1 MKKFTITILVA
12 VFAFVAVN
20 AQMKEGKI
28 VYERKINMWKM
39 ITDPEMRTR
48 IPEFRTSEFELLFN
62 DQASLFRNVP
72 EDEAPDPFANSGGG
86 GGERGGMRFAFR
98 MPETTTYTNIATQ
111 MQYESRPMFEKTFL
125 VVDSLKPL
133 KWKISEETKTI
144 AKHVCKKAT
153 TMITAQNIRIGGGG
167 GARGFGRNNSD
178 TTNKP
183 RELQVPKE
191 NDKPT
196 AAITPK
202 ETEVVVW
209 YTEDIAASVGPDNYS
224 GLPGAIL
231 EVDVDNGSN
240 VTTATEVT
248 SKYPKKE
255 LVEPTKGDKMNKAQF
270 QDAMKRLMEDMQRGG
285 GMGGMRIRV
294 NSN

>member
-1 MKKFTITILVA
+1 MKKVSIALFIGL
-12 VFAFVAVN
+12 FAFVSAN

-62 DQASLFRNVP
+62 DQASLFRSVP
-72 EDEAPDPFANSGGG
+72 EDEAPDPFASN

-98 MPETTTYTNIATQ
+98 MPETTTYTDINAQ
-111 MQYESRPMFEKTFL
+111 MQYESRPMFEKIFL
-125 VVDSLKPL
+125 VVDSLSPL

-167 GARGFGRNNSD
+167 GARTMGRSNGD
-178 TTNKP
+178 TTN
-183 RELQVPKE
+183 R
-191 NDKPT
+191 PT

-209 YTEDIAASVGPDNYS
+209 YTEDIIASVGPDNYF

-231 EVDVDNGSN
+231 EVDMDNGST
-240 VTTATEVT
+240 VTTATEV
-248 SKYPKKE
+248 SAKYPKKE
-255 LVEPTKGDKMNKAQF
+255 LVQPTKGDKMNKVQF
-270 QDAMKRLMEDMQRGG
+270 QDTMKKLMEDMQRGG
-285 GMGGMRIRV
+285 GMGGMRIRMG
-294 NSN
+294 NN

>member
-1 MKKFTITILVA
+1 MKKFTITLLVA
-12 VFAFVAVN
+12 VFAFVAAN

-86 GGERGGMRFAFR
+86 GERGGQRFAFR
-98 MPETTTYTNIATQ
+98 MPETTTYTNIVSQ

-125 VVDSLKPL
+125 VVDSLMPL

-153 TMITAQNIRIGGGG
+153 TTITAQNVRFSVGGG
-167 GARGFGRNNSD
+167 GARGMGRNNGD

-183 RELQVPKE
+183 
-191 NDKPT
+191 T
-196 AAITPK
+196 AAIAPK

-209 YTEDIAASVGPDNYS
+209 YAEDIAASVGPDNYT

-248 SKYPKKE
+248 TKYPKKE
-255 LVEPTKGDKMNKAQF
+255 LVEPTKGDKMNKVQF
-270 QDAMKRLMEDMQRGG
+270 QDAMKKLLEDMQRGG
-285 GMGGMRIRV
+285 GMRIRMG
-294 NSN
+294 NN

>member
-1 MKKFTITILVA
+1 MKKITI
-12 VFAFVAVN
+12 AFLLGLFTMVSAN

-62 DQASLFRNVP
+62 DQASLFRTVP

-86 GGERGGMRFAFR
+86 GGGPRFMFR

-125 VVDSLKPL
+125 IIDSLKPL

-153 TMITAQNIRIGGGG
+153 TTVTAQNVRIGV
-167 GARGFGRNNSD
+167 GARGMGRNSGD

-183 RELQVPKE
+183 G
-191 NDKPT
+191 

-231 EVDVDNGSN
+231 EVDMDNGAN
-240 VTTATEVT
+240 VTTATEVST
-248 SKYPKKE
+248 KYPKKE
-255 LVEPTKGDKMNKAQF
+255 LVQPTKGDIMNKAQF
-270 QDAMKRLMEDMQRGG
+270 QDAMKKLMEDMQKGG
-285 GMGGMRIRV
+285 GMGGMRIRMG
-294 NSN
+294 NN

>member
-1 MKKFTITILVA
+1 MKKISIALLVGL
-12 VFAFVAVN
+12 FAFIGAN

-48 IPEFRTSEFELLFN
+48 IPEFRTSQLELLFN
-62 DQASLFRNVP
+62 DQNSLFRSVP

-86 GGERGGMRFAFR
+86 ERGGQRFAFR

-153 TMITAQNIRIGGGG
+153 TMITAQNVRIGGGG
-167 GARGFGRNNSD
+167 PRGMGRNNGDS
-178 TTNKP
+178 TNRP
-183 RELQVPKE
+183 S
-191 NDKPT
+191 

-209 YTEDIAASVGPDNYS
+209 YAEDIAASVGPDNYA

-240 VTTATEVT
+240 VTTATEIT
-248 SKYPKKE
+248 TKYPKKE
-255 LVEPTKGDKMNKAQF
+255 LVEPTKGDKMNRAQF
-270 QDAMKRLMEDMQRGG
+270 QDAMKKLMEDMQRGG

>member
-1 MKKFTITILVA
+1 MKKVSIALFIGL
-12 VFAFVAVN
+12 FAFVAAN

-62 DQASLFRNVP
+62 DQASLFRSVP
-72 EDEAPDPFANSGGG
+72 EDEAPDPFASN

-98 MPETTTYTNIATQ
+98 MPETTTYTDINAQ

-125 VVDSLKPL
+125 VVDSLSPL

-167 GARGFGRNNSD
+167 GARTMGRSNGD
-178 TTNKP
+178 TTNRP
-183 RELQVPKE
+183 P
-191 NDKPT
+191 

-209 YTEDIAASVGPDNYS
+209 YTEDIIASVGPDNYF

-231 EVDVDNGSN
+231 EVDLDNGST
-240 VTTATEVT
+240 VTTATEV
-248 SKYPKKE
+248 SAKYPKKE
-255 LVEPTKGDKMNKAQF
+255 LVQPTKGDKMNKVQF
-270 QDAMKRLMEDMQRGG
+270 QDTMKKLMEDMQRGG
-285 GMGGMRIRV
+285 GMGGMRIRMG
-294 NSN
+294 NN

>member
-1 MKKFTITILVA
+1 MKKVSIALFIGL
-12 VFAFVAVN
+12 FAFVAAN

-39 ITDPEMRTR
+39 ITDAEMRTR
-48 IPEFRTSEFELLFN
+48 IPEYRTSQFELLFN
-62 DQASLFRNVP
+62 EQNSLFRSVP
-72 EDEAPDPFANSGGG
+72 DEEAPDPFANSGGG
-86 GGERGGMRFAFR
+86 GGGPRFAFR
-98 MPETTTYTNIATQ
+98 MPETTTFTDITAQ

-125 VVDSLKPL
+125 IIDSLKPL

-167 GARGFGRNNSD
+167 ARNMGRNNGDS
-178 TTNKP
+178 TNKP
-183 RELQVPKE
+183 
-191 NDKPT
+191 N

-202 ETEVVVW
+202 ETEVTVW
-209 YTEDIAASVGPDNYS
+209 YTEDIIASVGPDNYA

-231 EVDVDNGSN
+231 EVDVDNGAN
-240 VTTATEVT
+240 VTTATEVST
-248 SKYPKKE
+248 KYPKKE
-255 LVEPTKGDKMNKAQF
+255 LTKPTKGDVMNRAQF
-270 QDAMKRLMEDMQRGG
+270 QDTMKKLMEDMQRGG

>member
-1 MKKFTITILVA
+1 MKKISIALLVGL
-12 VFAFVAVN
+12 FAFIGAN

-48 IPEFRTSEFELLFN
+48 IPEFRTSQLELLFN
-62 DQASLFRNVP
+62 DQNSLFRTVP
-72 EDEAPDPFANSGGG
+72 DDEAPDPFANSGGG
-86 GGERGGMRFAFR
+86 ERGGQRFAFR

-153 TMITAQNIRIGGGG
+153 TMITAQNVRIGGGG
-167 GARGFGRNNSD
+167 PRGMGRNNGDS
-178 TTNKP
+178 TNRP
-183 RELQVPKE
+183 S
-191 NDKPT
+191 

-209 YTEDIAASVGPDNYS
+209 YAEDIAASVGPDNYA

-240 VTTATEVT
+240 VTTATEIT
-248 SKYPKKE
+248 TKYPKKE
-255 LVEPTKGDKMNKAQF
+255 LVEPTKGDKMNRAQF
-270 QDAMKRLMEDMQRGG
+270 QDAMKKLMEDMQRGG
-285 GMGGMRIRV
+285 GMGGMRVRV
-294 NSN
+294 NNN

>member
-1 MKKFTITILVA
+1 MKKITITLLIGL
-12 VFAFVAVN
+12 FATVSAN

-62 DQASLFRNVP
+62 EQASLFRSVP

-86 GGERGGMRFAFR
+86 GGPRFMFR
-98 MPETTTYTNIATQ
+98 MPETTTFTDLATQ

-125 VVDSLKPL
+125 IVDSLKPL

-153 TMITAQNIRIGGGG
+153 TTVTSQNVRIGGTGG
-167 GARGFGRNNSD
+167 FRLGRNNND
-178 TTNKP
+178 TAKGST
-183 RELQVPKE
+183 V
-191 NDKPT
+191 
-196 AAITPK
+196 ITPK
-202 ETEVVVW
+202 ETEVIVW
-209 YTEDIAASVGPDNYS
+209 YTQDIVASVGPDNYT

-231 EVDVDNGSN
+231 EVDLDNGAN
-240 VTTATEVT
+240 IITATEVS
-248 SKYPKKE
+248 SKYAKKD
-255 LVEPTKGDKMNKAQF
+255 LVQPTKGERMNKAQF
-270 QDAMKRLMEDMQRGG
+270 QDTMKKLMEDMQKSG
-285 GMGGMRIRV
+285 GMGGMRIRMGS
-294 NSN
+294 SN

>member
-1 MKKFTITILVA
+1 MKKMSIALFIGL
-12 VFAFVAVN
+12 FAFIAAN

-48 IPEFRTSEFELLFN
+48 IPEFRTSQLELLFN
-62 DQASLFRNVP
+62 DQNSLFRSVP
-72 EDEAPDPFANSGGG
+72 DDEAPDPFANSGGG
-86 GGERGGMRFAFR
+86 ERGGQRFAFR

-125 VVDSLKPL
+125 VIDSLKPL

-153 TMITAQNIRIGGGG
+153 TMITAQNLRIGGGG
-167 GARGFGRNNSD
+167 PRGMGRNNGDS
-178 TTNKP
+178 TNRP
-183 RELQVPKE
+183 SP
-191 NDKPT
+191 
-196 AAITPK
+196 AITPK
-202 ETEVVVW
+202 ETEVTVW
-209 YTEDIAASVGPDNYS
+209 YAEDIAASVGPDNYA

-240 VTTATEVT
+240 VTTATEIT
-248 SKYPKKE
+248 TKYPKKE
-255 LVEPTKGDKMNKAQF
+255 LVEPTKGDKMNRAQF
-270 QDAMKRLMEDMQRGG
+270 QDAMKKLMEDMQRGG
-285 GMGGMRIRV
+285 GMGGMRMRV
-294 NSN
+294 NN

>member
-1 MKKFTITILVA
+1 MKKITIALLVGL
-12 VFAFVAVN
+12 FAFVTAN

-191 NDKPT
+191 NDKST

-270 QDAMKRLMEDMQRGG
+270 QDAMKKLMEDMQRGG

>member
-1 MKKFTITILVA
+1 MKKVSIALFIGL
-12 VFAFVAVN
+12 FAFVAAN

-62 DQASLFRNVP
+62 DQASLFRSVP
-72 EDEAPDPFANSGGG
+72 EDEAPDPFASN

-98 MPETTTYTNIATQ
+98 MPETTTYTDINAQ

-125 VVDSLKPL
+125 VVDSLSPL

-167 GARGFGRNNSD
+167 GARTMGRSNGD
-178 TTNKP
+178 TTN
-183 RELQVPKE
+183 R
-191 NDKPT
+191 PT

-209 YTEDIAASVGPDNYS
+209 YTEDIIASVGPDNYF

-231 EVDVDNGSN
+231 EVDMDNGAT

-248 SKYPKKE
+248 AKYPKKE
-255 LVEPTKGDKMNKAQF
+255 LVQPTKGDKMNKVQF
-270 QDAMKRLMEDMQRGG
+270 QDTMKKLMEDMQRGG
-285 GMGGMRIRV
+285 GMGGMRIRTTI
-294 NSN
+294 N

>member
-1 MKKFTITILVA
+1 MKKNTIALLVTM
-12 VFAFVAVN
+12 FAFVAAN
-20 AQMKEGKI
+20 AQMKEGKV
-28 VYERKINMWKM
+28 VYERKINMHKM
-39 ITDPEMRTR
+39 ITDPEMRAR

-62 DQASLFRNVP
+62 EQASLFRSVP
-72 EDEAPDPFANSGGG
+72 DDEAPDPFANSGGG
-86 GGERGGMRFAFR
+86 ERGGQRFVFR
-98 MPETTTYTNIATQ
+98 MPETSTYTDITTK

-125 VVDSLKPL
+125 IVDSLKPL

-153 TMITAQNIRIGGGG
+153 TTITAQSIRMGG
-167 GARGFGRNNSD
+167 GARGMGRNNND

-183 RELQVPKE
+183 
-191 NDKPT
+191 
-196 AAITPK
+196 AAAMTPK

-209 YTEDIAASVGPDNYS
+209 YTEDIAASVGPDNYT

-240 VTTATEVT
+240 VTTATEIS

-255 LVEPTKGDKMNKAQF
+255 LTQPTKGDVMNRAQF
-270 QDAMKRLMEDMQRGG
+270 QEAMKKLMEDMQRSGG
-285 GMGGMRIRV
+285 GGMRIRM
-294 NSN
+294 NN

>member
-1 MKKFTITILVA
+1 MKKITIAFLLGL
-12 VFAFVAVN
+12 FAMVSAN

-62 DQASLFRNVP
+62 DQASLFRTVP

-86 GGERGGMRFAFR
+86 GGGPRFMFR

-125 VVDSLKPL
+125 IIDSLKPL

-153 TMITAQNIRIGGGG
+153 TTVTAQNVRIGV
-167 GARGFGRNNSD
+167 GARGMGRNSGD

-183 RELQVPKE
+183 G
-191 NDKPT
+191 

-231 EVDVDNGSN
+231 EVDMDNGAN
-240 VTTATEVT
+240 VTTATEVST
-248 SKYPKKE
+248 KYPKKE
-255 LVEPTKGDKMNKAQF
+255 LVQPTKGDIMNKAQF
-270 QDAMKRLMEDMQRGG
+270 QDAMKKLMEDMQKGG
-285 GMGGMRIRV
+285 GMGGMRIRMG
-294 NSN
+294 NN

>member
-1 MKKFTITILVA
+1 MKKISIALLVGL
-12 VFAFVAVN
+12 FAFVTAN

-39 ITDPEMRTR
+39 ITDAEMRTR
-48 IPEFRTSEFELLFN
+48 IPEFRTSQFELLFN
-62 DQASLFRNVP
+62 EQNSLFRSVP
-72 EDEAPDPFANSGGG
+72 DEEAPDPFANSGGG
-86 GGERGGMRFAFR
+86 GGGPRFAFR
-98 MPETTTYTNIATQ
+98 MPETTTFTDLTAQ

-125 VVDSLKPL
+125 IIDSLKPL

-153 TMITAQNIRIGGGG
+153 TMITAQNFRIGGGG
-167 GARGFGRNNSD
+167 ARNMGRNNGD
-178 TTNKP
+178 TTNRP
-183 RELQVPKE
+183 
-191 NDKPT
+191 N

-202 ETEVVVW
+202 ETEVTVW
-209 YTEDIAASVGPDNYS
+209 YTEDVLASVGPDNYS

-231 EVDVDNGSN
+231 EVDVDNGAN

-248 SKYPKKE
+248 TKYPKKE
-255 LVEPTKGDKMNKAQF
+255 LTKPTKGDVMNRAQF
-270 QDAMKRLMEDMQRGG
+270 QETMKKLMEDMQRGG

>member
-1 MKKFTITILVA
+1 MKKFTITLLVA
-12 VFAFVAVN
+12 VFAFVAAN

-62 DQASLFRNVP
+62 DQASLFRSVP

-86 GGERGGMRFAFR
+86 GERGGQRFAFR
-98 MPETTTYTNIATQ
+98 MPETTTYTNIVSQ

-125 VVDSLKPL
+125 VVDSLMPL

-153 TMITAQNIRIGGGG
+153 TTIAAQNVRFSVGGG
-167 GARGFGRNNSD
+167 GARGMGRNNGD
-178 TTNKP
+178 TSN
-183 RELQVPKE
+183 
-191 NDKPT
+191 KPT
-196 AAITPK
+196 AAIAPK

-209 YTEDIAASVGPDNYS
+209 YAEDIAASVGPDNYT

-248 SKYPKKE
+248 TKYPKKE

-270 QDAMKRLMEDMQRGG
+270 QDAMKKLLEDMQRGG
-285 GMGGMRIRV
+285 GMGGMRIRMG
-294 NSN
+294 NN